1 MISRYR
7 EDGVGVC
14 LCFLAVYRFV
24 LHVVDSREPRGI
36 WANEVFFDYGTL
48 CKCVLENLIFVHDAL
63 GVFLPWSL
71 GNRHTRL
78 LMLLANSNSD
88 SP

>member
-1 MISRYR
+1 MIPGYR
-7 EDGVGVC
+7 EDRVGVC
-14 LCFLAVYRFV
+14 LCFLAVCQFV

-63 GVFLPWSL
+63 GVFLPWEF
-71 GNRHTRL
+71 GT
-78 LMLLANSNSD
+78 LAF
-88 SP
+88 